1 MQKQDCALL
10 RRLENLRLFIEIS
23 KLGTLD
29 FMGSEPGSDLG
40 GFEEGV
46 GGVQSNPLKLK

>member
-29 FMGSEPGSDLG
+29 FTGSELGSDLG
-40 GFEEGV
+40 GSVEGV
-46 GGVQSNPLKLK
+46 GGVQSNPP